1 MDLSLLPTQV
11 SEHKRPSARALFTV
25 RSANS
30 PSYNLSR
37 RGGIRKTRSFLEE
50 GSEKTEGGNKRHV
63 TNKEENHTLAGS
75 QSGWQGSVKGQR
87 EANNTSHYIM
97 STLLTQNGSA
107 DKTKTELDSVNRV
120 NSHPSAER
128 RGRTE
133 WRRHDL
139 PSRSQSLD
147 FRTGKRSPDQDKSHN
162 LFVLPSFRGGSIGK
176 YGLGER
182 KTEWDCERGRVRSS
196 VQLFNSEGTT
206 NDDKD
211 MSPLSHHD
219 QNLNRG
225 DRGNSLPS
233 RWRSLSGPGSDI
245 RRTATTPGPKGSQ
258 SILERIKKLYGSTG
272 FSKTEDYSRIRDL
285 SKPGLSPHKE
295 TATDFNVSPQQRSH
309 ECTTGG
315 TYPKHFSSGSTNS
328 PGTSTS
334 FNWTQND
341 TRETSLSPGTARN
354 SEKLLRGQWHGK
366 TEDRCSEDRGLIRSG
381 AVESLGTMSLDR
393 MRSRNSVAA
402 QLRFARA
409 AGEILPNTSSQEEEA
424 PSWRDS
430 LRLSEKRG
438 AGGQIQVEN
447 VETDELNRTPKGR
460 EGGFKEGEEEKK
472 PDNGAT
478 VDEDVFELHPQK
490 AATKASEQK
499 KVPEIMS
506 VSSADSVKNR
516 IHQFEALTQR
526 FQDVAPGQL
535 LPKRTFSVPTQV
547 SRAQG
552 GVKKSWS
559 AKAIGELKERSEGL
573 KEAGEAKGMFSR
585 GKVGPGR
592 SLSVDEVGLR
602 LEEREGSEL
611 DHSGN
616 NSAED
621 FQNYLRLKKPFEIP
635 LKRDDQGPHGG
646 FSIDETDF
654 TKISSPDGERK
665 RPTYLPLSVCSN
677 TGGQQT
683 SPSPTED
690 KTPSNTP
697 TNSPHLSP
705 TTQPEETT
713 LSHRKTEAPPT
724 DAAKSHK
731 EEPPLLHATPP
742 TYPHSRNTHL
752 AAPDVSA
759 CLPRRG
765 KQSVLDMDAWLSS
778 LNTEINVWNDRDD
791 SEDDDDDDEGTQ
803 KDEDSNYDS
812 DSGESSVTITSNM
825 SQSEQKSFSV
835 SLSDLCNFAG
845 VDYESENDDNDWPV
859 NTRRSASLSSDI
871 SAFSCVSVLPSEEL
885 DKLLDDV
892 RSLGDS
898 NLQDYNA
905 VQVVVLHKEVGMG
918 LGFSVAGG
926 VDQNK
931 PVTVHKVLSSGVA
944 AQEGSIQEGDTV
956 LSINGTS
963 LCGCAHWEALRVLRR
978 ARIRNLGVVVLRRG
992 EDTNVSKIGGET
1004 SSDGPMQTQVTET
1017 GQRVCVR
1024 LEKKG
1029 RDLGFSLEGGAGFS
1043 ADSSLE
1049 NRPIKV
1055 QKIFQGGPVGQ
1066 VCPGDEVLEIGGV
1079 STMGMRRIEAWNLIR
1094 KLPAGPADL
1103 VLRRSQQ
1110 ET

>member
-1 MDLSLLPTQV
+1 MLRSLNSGPSATANSQAFIGSSTAISAIASYEGLVSWSKASFKLSHLSVSTLEYNKNSDQPLKHSLAIVCIKVQTSDLFLVFGTCQVLVNFVYPWKMDLSLLPTQV
-11 SEHKRPSARALFTV
+11 SEQKRPSAGALFTV

-37 RGGIRKTRSFLEE
+37 RGGVRKTRSFLEE
-50 GSEKTEGGNKRHV
+50 RSEKTEGGNKGHV
-63 TNKEENHTLAGS
+63 TNKEENHTLAGG
-75 QSGWQGSVKGQR
+75 GWQGSAKGQR
-87 EANNTSHYIM
+87 EANNTSHDIM
-97 STLLTQNGSA
+97 STLPTQNGSA
-107 DKTKTELDSVNRV
+107 DKTKTELDTVNRV
-120 NSHPSAER
+120 NTHPSAER

-139 PSRSQSLD
+139 PGRSQSLD
-147 FRTGKRSPDQDKSHN
+147 FRTGKRSPDRDKSHN
-162 LFVLPSFRGGSIGK
+162 LFVLSSFRGGGIRK
-176 YGLGER
+176 YGPGER

-196 VQLFNSEGTT
+196 VQLFYSEGTT
-206 NDDKD
+206 SDENG

-225 DRGNSLPS
+225 DRGSSLPS

-245 RRTATTPGPKGSQ
+245 RGTATTPGPKGSQ
-258 SILERIKKLYGSTG
+258 SILERIEKLYGSAG

-285 SKPGLSPHKE
+285 SKPGLSHHKE
-295 TATDFNVSPQQRSH
+295 TATDLNDSPQQR
-309 ECTTGG
+309 TTGG
-315 TYPKHFSSGSTNS
+315 TFTRQFSSGSTHS

-334 FNWTQND
+334 FNWTQHD
-341 TRETSLSPGTARN
+341 THETSLSPGTARN
-354 SEKLLRGQWHGK
+354 GEKLLRGQWQGK
-366 TEDRCSEDRGLIRSG
+366 TEDRSSEDGGLIRSG
-381 AVESLGTMSLDR
+381 ALEGLGTMSLDR

-409 AGEILPNTSSQEEEA
+409 AGEITILPNTSPQEEEA

-438 AGGQIQVEN
+438 AGGQIEVEN
-447 VETDELNRTPKGR
+447 IKTDELNRTPKGR
-460 EGGFKEGEEEKK
+460 VGGFKEGEEEKK
-472 PDNGAT
+472 ADDGAT
-478 VDEDVFELHPQK
+478 VAFKCSTDEDVFELQPQK
-490 AATKASEQK
+490 AATKASERK
-499 KVPEIMS
+499 KVPEIVS

-516 IHQFEALTQR
+516 INQFEALTQR

-535 LPKRTFSVPTQV
+535 LPRRTFSVPTPV

-559 AKAIGELKERSEGL
+559 AKAIGDLKDRSEGL
-573 KEAGEAKGMFSR
+573 KEAGEEKGMFSR
-585 GKVGPGR
+585 GKVGSGR

-602 LEEREGSEL
+602 LEEREGREL

-621 FQNYLRLKKPFEIP
+621 SKNYSRLKNPLEIP

-654 TKISSPDGERK
+654 VKISSPDGERK
-665 RPTYLPLSVCSN
+665 RPTYLPLPGCSD

-683 SPSPTED
+683 SPSPSED

-705 TTQPEETT
+705 TTQPKETT
-713 LSHRKTEAPPT
+713 LSHRETEASST

-731 EEPPLLHATPP
+731 AEPPLFYTTPTTPP
-742 TYPHSRNTHL
+742 HNGNTRL
-752 AAPDVSA
+752 TAPDVSA
-759 CLPRRG
+759 RLPRRG

-778 LNTEINVWNDRDD
+778 LNTEINVWNDRD
-791 SEDDDDDDEGTQ
+791 SEDDDDDDESTQ

-835 SLSDLCNFAG
+835 RWVAAAQLSRRAFSLTGTLTLPLCSLSDLCNFAG
-845 VDYESENDDNDWPV
+845 VDYESENDDNDWQA
-859 NTRRSASLSSDI
+859 NTRRSASLSSEM

-898 NLQDYNA
+898 NLQ
-905 VQVVVLHKEVGMG
+905 VG
-918 LGFSVAGG
+918 
-926 VDQNK
+926 
-931 PVTVHKVLSSGVA
+931 
-944 AQEGSIQEGDTV
+944 E
-956 LSINGTS
+956 
-963 LCGCAHWEALRVLRR
+963 LC
-978 ARIRNLGVVVLRRG
+978 
-992 EDTNVSKIGGET
+992 SKLC
-1004 SSDGPMQTQVTET
+1004 SAW
-1017 GQRVCVR
+1017 
-1024 LEKKG
+1024 
-1029 RDLGFSLEGGAGFS
+1029 FSLLS
-1043 ADSSLE
+1043 
-1049 NRPIKV
+1049 
-1055 QKIFQGGPVGQ
+1055 
-1066 VCPGDEVLEIGGV
+1066 C
-1079 STMGMRRIEAWNLIR
+1079 
-1094 KLPAGPADL
+1094 
-1103 VLRRSQQ
+1103 
-1110 ET
+1110 

>member
-11 SEHKRPSARALFTV
+11 SEHKRPSAGALFTV
-25 RSANS
+25 RSASS

-37 RGGIRKTRSFLEE
+37 RGGVRKTRSFLEE
-50 GSEKTEGGNKRHV
+50 GSEKTEGGNKGHV
-63 TNKEENHTLAGS
+63 TKKEENHTLAGY
-75 QSGWQGSVKGQR
+75 QSGGQGSVKGQR
-87 EANNTSHYIM
+87 EANNTSHYII
-97 STLLTQNGSA
+97 STLLNQNGSA
-107 DKTKTELDSVNRV
+107 DKTKTELDTLNRV
-120 NSHPSAER
+120 NTHPSAER

-147 FRTGKRSPDQDKSHN
+147 FRTGRRSPDRDKSHN
-162 LFVLPSFRGGSIGK
+162 LFVLPSFRGGDFGK
-176 YGLGER
+176 YAEGLGER

-196 VQLFNSEGTT
+196 VGTT
-206 NDDKD
+206 NDDND
-211 MSPLSHHD
+211 MSPLSRHNH
-219 QNLNRG
+219 NFNRG
-225 DRGNSLPS
+225 DRGSSLPS

-258 SILERIKKLYGSTG
+258 SILERIEKLYGSAG

-285 SKPGLSPHKE
+285 SKPGLSHHKE

-309 ECTTGG
+309 EWTTGG
-315 TYPKHFSSGSTNS
+315 TYPRHFSSGSTHS

-334 FNWTQND
+334 CNWTQND
-341 TRETSLSPGTARN
+341 TRETSLSPGTSRN
-354 SEKLLRGQWHGK
+354 GEKLLRGQWNGK
-366 TEDRCSEDRGLIRSG
+366 TEDRSSEDRGLIRSG
-381 AVESLGTMSLDR
+381 ALKGLGTMSLDR
-393 MRSRNSVAA
+393 VRSRNSVAA

-409 AGEILPNTSSQEEEA
+409 AGELTILPNTSPQEEEA
-424 PSWRDS
+424 PSWRDT

-447 VETDELNRTPKGR
+447 VETDQLNRTPKGR
-460 EGGFKEGEEEKK
+460 GGGFKEGKEEKK
-472 PDNGAT
+472 PDNGAPVAFKCST
-478 VDEDVFELHPQK
+478 DEDVFELHPQK
-490 AATKASEQK
+490 AATKASERK
-499 KVPEIMS
+499 KVPEIAP

-516 IHQFEALTQR
+516 INQFEALTQR

-535 LPKRTFSVPTQV
+535 LPRRTFSVPTPV

-559 AKAIGELKERSEGL
+559 AKAIGELKDRSEGL

-585 GKVGPGR
+585 GKVGSGR

-602 LEEREGSEL
+602 LEEREGIKS

-621 FQNYLRLKKPFEIP
+621 FQNYSRLKNPLEIP

-665 RPTYLPLSVCSN
+665 RPTYLPLSVCSD

-713 LSHRKTEAPPT
+713 LSRRETEASST
-724 DAAKSHK
+724 DK
-731 EEPPLLHATPP
+731 EEPPPLHATPT
-742 TYPHSRNTHL
+742 TYPHSRNPHL
-752 AAPDVSA
+752 TAPDVSA
-759 CLPRRG
+759 CPSRRG
-765 KQSVLDMDAWLSS
+765 KQSVLDAWLSG

-791 SEDDDDDDEGTQ
+791 SEDSDDDDESTQ

-835 SLSDLCNFAG
+835 RWVAAAQLSLCLRCSPF
-845 VDYESENDDNDWPV
+845 
-859 NTRRSASLSSDI
+859 
-871 SAFSCVSVLPSEEL
+871 
-885 DKLLDDV
+885 
-892 RSLGDS
+892 
-898 NLQDYNA
+898 
-905 VQVVVLHKEVGMG
+905 
-918 LGFSVAGG
+918 FSVAS
-926 VDQNK
+926 Q
-931 PVTVHKVLSSGVA
+931 T
-944 AQEGSIQEGDTV
+944 
-956 LSINGTS
+956 
-963 LCGCAHWEALRVLRR
+963 CATL
-978 ARIRNLGVVVLRRG
+978 
-992 EDTNVSKIGGET
+992 
-1004 SSDGPMQTQVTET
+1004 
-1017 GQRVCVR
+1017 
-1024 LEKKG
+1024 LE
-1029 RDLGFSLEGGAGFS
+1029 
-1043 ADSSLE
+1043 
-1049 NRPIKV
+1049 
-1055 QKIFQGGPVGQ
+1055 
-1066 VCPGDEVLEIGGV
+1066 
-1079 STMGMRRIEAWNLIR
+1079 STMSRRTMTR
-1094 KLPAGPADL
+1094 TG
-1103 VLRRSQQ
+1103 RR
-1110 ET
+1110 TPGGRPR

>member
-11 SEHKRPSARALFTV
+11 SEHKRPSAGALFTV

-37 RGGIRKTRSFLEE
+37 RGGVRKTRNLLEE
-50 GSEKTEGGNKRHV
+50 GSEKTEGENKGHV
-63 TNKEENHTLAGS
+63 TNKEENHTLAGY
-75 QSGWQGSVKGQR
+75 QSGCQGSVKGQR
-87 EANNTSHYIM
+87 EANNTSQYIM
-97 STLLTQNGSA
+97 STLLNQNGSA
-107 DKTKTELDSVNRV
+107 DKTKTELDTVNRV
-120 NSHPSAER
+120 NTHPSAER
-128 RGRTE
+128 RGRPE

-147 FRTGKRSPDQDKSHN
+147 FRTGKRSPDRDQSQN
-162 LFVLPSFRGGSIGK
+162 LFVLPFFRGGGIGK

-182 KTEWDCERGRVRSS
+182 KTEWDCERGRVKSS

-206 NDDKD
+206 NDDND
-211 MSPLSHHD
+211 ISPLSHHD

-225 DRGNSLPS
+225 NRGNSLPS
-233 RWRSLSGPGSDI
+233 RWRSPSGPGSDI
-245 RRTATTPGPKGSQ
+245 RGTATTPGPKGSQ
-258 SILERIKKLYGSTG
+258 SILERIEKLYGSAG

-285 SKPGLSPHKE
+285 SKPGLSHHKE

-309 ECTTGG
+309 EWTTGG
-315 TYPKHFSSGSTNS
+315 TYPKQFSSGSTHS

-341 TRETSLSPGTARN
+341 TREMSLSPGTARN
-354 SEKLLRGQWHGK
+354 GEKLLRGQWHGK
-366 TEDRCSEDRGLIRSG
+366 TEDRISEDRGLTRSG
-381 AVESLGTMSLDR
+381 ALEGLGTMSLDR

-409 AGEILPNTSSQEEEA
+409 AGEITNLPNTSSQEEEA

-430 LRLSEKRG
+430 FRLSEKRG

-460 EGGFKEGEEEKK
+460 VGGFKEGEEEKK

-478 VDEDVFELHPQK
+478 VAFKSTTDEDVFELHPQK
-490 AATKASEQK
+490 AARKASERK

-506 VSSADSVKNR
+506 VSSVDSVKNR
-516 IHQFEALTQR
+516 INQFEALTQR
-526 FQDVAPGQL
+526 FQDVAPGQS
-535 LPKRTFSVPTQV
+535 LPRRTFSVPTPV

-552 GVKKSWS
+552 GVKKSCS
-559 AKAIGELKERSEGL
+559 AKAIGELKDRSKGL
-573 KEAGEAKGMFSR
+573 KEAGEAKAMFSR
-585 GKVGPGR
+585 GKVGSGR

-611 DHSGN
+611 NHSGN

-621 FQNYLRLKKPFEIP
+621 FQNFSRLKNPLEIP
-635 LKRDDQGPHGG
+635 LKTDDQGPHGG

-665 RPTYLPLSVCSN
+665 RPTYLPLSVCSD

-713 LSHRKTEAPPT
+713 LSHRETEASST

-731 EEPPLLHATPP
+731 EEPLLLHATPT
-742 TYPHSRNTHL
+742 TYPHSRNTRPT
-752 AAPDVSA
+752 APDVSA

-791 SEDDDDDDEGTQ
+791 SEDDDDDDESTQ
-803 KDEDSNYDS
+803 KDEDSIYDS

-835 SLSDLCNFAG
+835 RWVAAAQLSRSVSSLSGMLTLLLCSLSDLCNFAG
-845 VDYESENDDNDWPV
+845 VESENDDNDWQA
-859 NTRRSASLSSDI
+859 NTRRSASLSSDM

-885 DKLLDDV
+885 DKLLEDV

-898 NLQDYNA
+898 NLQ
-905 VQVVVLHKEVGMG
+905 VRE
-918 LGFSVAGG
+918 
-926 VDQNK
+926 
-931 PVTVHKVLSSGVA
+931 
-944 AQEGSIQEGDTV
+944 
-956 LSINGTS
+956 
-963 LCGCAHWEALRVLRR
+963 LCTKLCS
-978 ARIRNLGVVVLRRG
+978 RRG
-992 EDTNVSKIGGET
+992 FHFCHVKQE
-1004 SSDGPMQTQVTET
+1004 P
-1017 GQRVCVR
+1017 
-1024 LEKKG
+1024 
-1029 RDLGFSLEGGAGFS
+1029 
-1043 ADSSLE
+1043 DSS
-1049 NRPIKV
+1049 P
-1055 QKIFQGGPVGQ
+1055 
-1066 VCPGDEVLEIGGV
+1066 
-1079 STMGMRRIEAWNLIR
+1079 SA
-1094 KLPAGPADL
+1094 
-1103 VLRRSQQ
+1103 
-1110 ET
+1110 

>member
-11 SEHKRPSARALFTV
+11 SEQKRPSAAALFTV

-37 RGGIRKTRSFLEE
+37 RRGVRKTRSFLEE
-50 GSEKTEGGNKRHV
+50 ASEKTERGNKGHV
-63 TNKEENHTLAGS
+63 TNQEENHTLAGS
-75 QSGWQGSVKGQR
+75 QSGWQGGVKGQP

-97 STLLTQNGSA
+97 STLLHQNGSA
-107 DKTKTELDSVNRV
+107 DKTKTELDTVNRV

-147 FRTGKRSPDQDKSHN
+147 FRTGKRSPDRDKSHN
-162 LFVLPSFRGGSIGK
+162 LFVLPSFRGGGVGK

-196 VQLFNSEGTT
+196 VQLFNTT
-206 NDDKD
+206 NDYKD
-211 MSPLSHHD
+211 ISPLSHHN
-219 QNLNRG
+219 QSLNRG

-245 RRTATTPGPKGSQ
+245 RGTATTPGPKGSQ
-258 SILERIKKLYGSTG
+258 SILERIEKLYGSAG

-285 SKPGLSPHKE
+285 PIPGLSHHKE

-309 ECTTGG
+309 EWTAGG
-315 TYPKHFSSGSTNS
+315 TYPRHFSSGSTHS

-354 SEKLLRGQWHGK
+354 SEKLLRGQWQGK
-366 TEDRCSEDRGLIRSG
+366 AEDRSSEDRGLIRSG
-381 AVESLGTMSLDR
+381 ALEGLGTMSLDR

-409 AGEILPNTSSQEEEA
+409 AGEITILPNTSSEEAEA
-424 PSWRDS
+424 PSRRDS

-438 AGGQIQVEN
+438 AGGQTQVEN

-460 EGGFKEGEEEKK
+460 VGGFKEGEEEKK
-472 PDNGAT
+472 ADNGAT
-478 VDEDVFELHPQK
+478 AAFKCSADEDVFELHPQK
-490 AATKASEQK
+490 AATKASERK

-506 VSSADSVKNR
+506 VSSPDSVKNR
-516 IHQFEALTQR
+516 INQFEALTQR

-535 LPKRTFSVPTQV
+535 LPRRTFSVPTPV
-547 SRAQG
+547 SRAQA

-559 AKAIGELKERSEGL
+559 AKAIGDLKDRSEGL
-573 KEAGEAKGMFSR
+573 KEAGEAKGRFPR
-585 GKVGPGR
+585 GKVGSGR

-602 LEEREGSEL
+602 LEEREGREL

-621 FQNYLRLKKPFEIP
+621 FQNYSRLKNPLEIP
-635 LKRDDQGPHGG
+635 LKRDDQGPQGG

-654 TKISSPDGERK
+654 TKIPSPDGERK
-665 RPTYLPLSVCSN
+665 RPTYLPLSLCSE

-705 TTQPEETT
+705 TTQPEETP
-713 LSHRKTEAPPT
+713 LSHRETEASST
-724 DAAKSHK
+724 EAAKSHK
-731 EEPPLLHATPP
+731 EEPPLLHAAP
-742 TYPHSRNTHL
+742 TTRPHSRNTRL
-752 AAPDVSA
+752 TTPDVST

-791 SEDDDDDDEGTQ
+791 SEDEDDDDDESTQ

-835 SLSDLCNFAG
+835 RWVAAAQRPPPFSGMLTLPLCSLSDLCNFAG
-845 VDYESENDDNDWPV
+845 VDCESENDDNDWQA
-859 NTRRSASLSSDI
+859 NTRRSASLSSDM

-885 DKLLDDV
+885 DKLLEDV

-898 NLQDYNA
+898 NLQ
-905 VQVVVLHKEVGMG
+905 VRELCTQLCSRC
-918 LGFSVAGG
+918 GFHFCHV
-926 VDQNK
+926 K
-931 PVTVHKVLSSGVA
+931 
-944 AQEGSIQEGDTV
+944 QE
-956 LSINGTS
+956 
-963 LCGCAHWEALRVLRR
+963 
-978 ARIRNLGVVVLRRG
+978 
-992 EDTNVSKIGGET
+992 
-1004 SSDGPMQTQVTET
+1004 P
-1017 GQRVCVR
+1017 
-1024 LEKKG
+1024 
-1029 RDLGFSLEGGAGFS
+1029 
-1043 ADSSLE
+1043 DSS
-1049 NRPIKV
+1049 P
-1055 QKIFQGGPVGQ
+1055 
-1066 VCPGDEVLEIGGV
+1066 
-1079 STMGMRRIEAWNLIR
+1079 SA
-1094 KLPAGPADL
+1094 
-1103 VLRRSQQ
+1103 
-1110 ET
+1110 